1 MPPRDLPD
9 FVAEI
14 VLLPTESGGDQALL
28 SKGEWRIV
36 LGVKDEYW
44 SATLD
49 FEGEHLPGAMFE
61 ANVWLLLPDVLP
73 DAGLPMFEEGMAF
86 SVWDG
91 ETRAHGSVKRVTR
104 RSVSGAGQEG
114 QPDAFGRWHAAIVS
128 VRR

>member
-28 SKGEWRIV
+28 SKGVWRIV

-61 ANVWLLLPDVLP
+61 ANVWLLLPD
-73 DAGLPMFEEGMAF
+73 AALPMFEQGMAF

-91 ETRAHGSVKRVTR
+91 EARAHGSVKRVTR
-104 RSVSGAGQEG
+104 RAVNGAGQEG
-114 QPDAFGRWHAAIVS
+114 PPDAFGQCHAAIVA
-128 VRR
+128 VRRSLR